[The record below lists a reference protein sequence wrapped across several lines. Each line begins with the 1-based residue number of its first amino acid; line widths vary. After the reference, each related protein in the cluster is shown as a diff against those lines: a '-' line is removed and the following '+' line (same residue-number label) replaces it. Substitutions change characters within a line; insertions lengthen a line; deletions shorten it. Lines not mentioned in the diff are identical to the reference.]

1 MMTEQKWST
10 LLQAVAAS
18 PGEAML
24 PKAWRQRVSYVVMS
38 AFVTWHSFAIVV
50 APAPRSSEVVQNLR
64 SLLHPYL
71 TVLSLDNRWN
81 FFAPNVYSGY
91 RLHYIVA
98 DADGATHT
106 LVPLD
111 EFNWYSPSFIWMSKW
126 HHAIVVA
133 PQLFADPAVA
143 LFCREHITSKPIQV
157 TLANVKQKKFSPQD
171 HLDGKYPFDTEFVAE
186 SVIKRVQCPAQ

>member
-1 MMTEQKWST
+1 MMKEQKWRT
-10 LLQAVAAS
+10 LLQAVAAL

-24 PKAWRQRVSYVVMS
+24 PKAWRQRVSYAVMS

-50 APAPRSSEVVQNLR
+50 APAPSSSEVVQNLR

-71 TVLSLDNRWN
+71 TVLSLDNQWN

-91 RLHYIVA
+91 RLRYIVA

-111 EFNWYSPSFIWMSKW
+111 EFNGYSPYFIWMSKW

-143 LFCREHITSKPIQV
+143 LFCREHITSQPIEV
-157 TLANVKQKKFSPQD
+157 TLTNVKQKKFSPQD
-171 HLDGKYPFDTEFVAE
+171 HLDGKHPFDTEFVAE
-186 SVIKRVQCPAQ
+186 SVIKRVQCPAR